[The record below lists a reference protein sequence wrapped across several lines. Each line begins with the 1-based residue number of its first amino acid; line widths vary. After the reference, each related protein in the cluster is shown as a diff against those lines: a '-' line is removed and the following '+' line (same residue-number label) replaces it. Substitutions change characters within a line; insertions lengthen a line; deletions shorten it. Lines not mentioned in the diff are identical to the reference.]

1 MKLKKS
7 LKSIFPKKK
16 LRTCYFVHIP
26 KTAGTSLFNF
36 FTSNKEFEL
45 KKINHDIRNPHYKFF
60 CDYTD
65 RHKLFSFCFVRDP
78 IDRAVSAFYFL
89 NSGGLNE
96 EDKCDANKFILDHN
110 GDFNEFVRNE
120 FPKEKI
126 FTQLHFMPQYKWIID
141 NNKIC
146 IDYIAKYENIDL
158 ELQKLSSLIGLKFEN
173 FQRVNES
180 NKPKFEIQ
188 QDVIN
193 LIQKHY
199 KEDFDFFGY

>member
-1 MKLKKS
+1 
-7 LKSIFPKKK
+7 
-16 LRTCYFVHIP
+16 
-26 KTAGTSLFNF
+26 
-36 FTSNKEFEL
+36 
-45 KKINHDIRNPHYKFF
+45 
-60 CDYTD
+60 
-65 RHKLFSFCFVRDP
+65 
-78 IDRAVSAFYFL
+78 
-89 NSGGLNE
+89 
-96 EDKCDANKFILDHN
+96 
-110 GDFNEFVRNE
+110 
-120 FPKEKI
+120 
-126 FTQLHFMPQYKWIID
+126 MPQYKWIID

-173 FQRVNES
+173 VQRVNES